1 MRARLNRLIVTG
13 VGAGALIVASCQAPS
28 GPDNA
33 TQAAAAPGEAH
44 CVTNIT
50 KVIAD
55 GSIPAKA
62 TPLPPDLAAKLDAA
76 ARSALPQTAAP
87 GVIVGVV
94 TPAGT
99 WKAAYGIAD
108 PSAHTP
114 MAVGMHTRI
123 GSVTKTFTG
132 TAIMQLAEA
141 GKLSLD
147 DKIQKYVPGIPNGDR
162 ITLRQLANMTSGLA
176 SYTQS
181 DKFQRVLFSKPAT
194 IWTPK
199 ELVAIGVAE
208 SPLYEPGASFNYS
221 NTNTVLLGMVIE
233 KVTGKPVGQ
242 VFKEQIF
249 DPLKLQNTS
258 WPGDSVEMPTPF
270 AQGFTLQGDFA
281 KPDAPSNATH
291 WNPSWGWTA
300 GELISDIDDL
310 LIYARALGTG
320 HGLLGAAAQTERLT
334 FHGPGGYGIGAGCSD
349 AWFGHTGELP
359 GYNTTLYYKT
369 GADIA
374 VVVQTNSDIASG
386 DCKEQPTLTD
396 DPRDTI
402 CSSPAKR
409 MFVAVSKAL
418 DHPFTGP

>member
-1 MRARLNRLIVTG
+1 MTANINRLISC
-13 VGAGALIVASCQAPS
+13 VGAVALLAHSS
-28 GPDNA
+28 
-33 TQAAAAPGEAH
+33 QAASAPDKPAEAASAAADAR
-44 CVTNIT
+44 CVTNIA

-55 GSIPAKA
+55 GATPAKA
-62 TPLPPDLAAKLDAA
+62 TPLPPQLSAKLDAA
-76 ARSALPQTAAP
+76 VRSALPQTAAP

-94 TPAGT
+94 TPSGT
-99 WKAAYGIAD
+99 WKAAYGKAD
-108 PSAHTP
+108 PAEGTP

-132 TAIMQLAEA
+132 TAVMQLAEA

-181 DKFQRVLFSKPAT
+181 SKFTDVLFSKPAT
-194 IWTPK
+194 ILTPK

-208 SPLYEPGASFNYS
+208 SPLYEPGTSFNYS
-221 NTNTVLLGMVIE
+221 NTNTVLLGLVIE

-242 VFKEQIF
+242 VLKQQIF
-249 DPLKLQNTS
+249 DPLKLRNTS
-258 WPGDSVEMPTPF
+258 WPGNSTDMPAPY

-300 GELISDIDDL
+300 GEMISDIDDL
-310 LIYARALGTG
+310 LVYARALGTG
-320 HGLLGAAAQTERLT
+320 HGLLGEAAQTERLT
-334 FHGPGGYGIGAGCSD
+334 FPGAGGYGIGVGCSGG
-349 AWFGHTGELP
+349 WVGHTGELP
-359 GYNTTLYYKT
+359 GYNTTVYYRT

-386 DCKEQPTLTD
+386 NCEEKPTLTD

-409 MFVAVSKAL
+409 VFVAVSKAL
-418 DHPFTGP
+418 DQPFEGP

>member
-1 MRARLNRLIVTG
+1 MTASIKGLISC
-13 VGAGALIVASCQAPS
+13 AGAAALLAQSSHAAAPS
-28 GPDNA
+28 GNA
-33 TQAAAAPGEAH
+33 AQSSAARHDAQCG
-44 CVTNIT
+44 TNIA
-50 KVIAD
+50 KVIAG
-55 GSIPAKA
+55 GSTAANA
-62 TPLPPDLAAKLDAA
+62 TPLSQQLRAKLDAA
-76 ARSALPQTAAP
+76 VRSALPQTAAP

-99 WKAAYGIAD
+99 WKAAYGTAD
-108 PSAHTP
+108 PAASTP

-141 GKLSLD
+141 GKLGLD
-147 DKIQKYVPGIPNGDR
+147 DTIDKYVPGIPNGNR

-181 DKFQRVLFSKPAT
+181 SKFTDILFAKPQT

-199 ELVAIGVAE
+199 ELLAIGVAE
-208 SPLYEPGASFNYS
+208 SPLYEPGTSFNYS

-233 KVTGKPVGQ
+233 KVTEKPVGQ
-242 VFKEQIF
+242 VFKERIL
-249 DPLKLQNTS
+249 DPLKLSNTS
-258 WPGDSVEMPTPF
+258 WPGASTDMPTPY
-270 AQGFTLQGDFA
+270 AQGFTLQGNFA

-300 GELISDIDDL
+300 GEMISDVDDL
-310 LIYARALGTG
+310 LVYARALGTG
-320 HGLLGAAAQTERLT
+320 QGLLGAAAQTERLT
-334 FHGPGGYGIGAGCSD
+334 FPAAGGYGIGVGCSD
-349 AWFGHTGELP
+349 GWVGHTGELP
-359 GYNTTLYYKT
+359 GYNTSVYYQT

-386 DCKEQPTLTD
+386 NCEEKPTLTD

-409 MFVAVSKAL
+409 VFVAVSAAL
-418 DHPFTGP
+418 DHPYKGP